1 MIIDQ
6 IKAEIRNK
14 NYSLVLELMENVP
27 SDERNAEY
35 FLLRGIC
42 IQVSDPINFNVPETE
57 SSLHKAIE
65 LDPDYKDAK
74 LELAY
79 FYLNVMHD
87 PSSAKKY
94 FLEVLQATRD
104 DIPSGLSSLMETSHE
119 LKETNST
126 FTNTLKLQAE
136 TFLSQPDNK

>member
-14 NYSLVLELMENVP
+14 NYSLVLRQMEDVP
-27 SDERNAEY
+27 SEERNAEY
-35 FLLRGIC
+35 YLLRGIC
-42 IQVSDPINFNVPETE
+42 IQVSDPINFNIQETE
-57 SSLHKAIE
+57 FSLRKAIE

-104 DIPSGLSSLMETSHE
+104 GIPSGLSSLMETSHE
-119 LKETNST
+119 LKETNSA
-126 FTNTLKLQAE
+126 FTNTLKMQAE
-136 TFLSQPDNK
+136 TFLSQPENK